1 MSSFLLLLLHGALG
15 SLGLALM
22 ELHLVPARSSVLSGA
37 LLDNSVMLAAVGI
50 GLYVASF
57 LLWLT
62 IVTKLP
68 LTYAYPMSVGITL
81 LATSL
86 LSIFFLAESL
96 SLFRIIGMAT
106 ILLGVVIVNL
116 AS

>member
-1 MSSFLLLLLHGALG
+1 MK
-15 SLGLALM
+15 
-22 ELHLVPARSSVLSGA
+22 LHLVPARSSVLSGA

-96 SLFRIIGMAT
+96 RLFRIIGMAT

>member
-1 MSSFLLLLLHGALG
+1 MSSLPLLLLHGALG

-22 ELHLVPARSSVLSGA
+22 KLHLAPAKSLVLGGT
-37 LLDNSVMLAAVGI
+37 LFDNSVILAATGI

-96 SLFRIIGMAT
+96 SLFRVIGMLT

>member
-22 ELHLVPARSSVLSGA
+22 KLHLVPARSSVLSGTFV
-37 LLDNSVMLAAVGI
+37 DSSVMLAAAGI

-96 SLFRIIGMAT
+96 SLFRVIGMAT
-106 ILLGVVIVNL
+106 ILLGVIIVNL

>member
-1 MSSFLLLLLHGALG
+1 MSSLLLLLLHGALG

-22 ELHLVPARSSVLSGA
+22 KLHLAPARSSVLNGA
-37 LLDNSVMLAAVGI
+37 LMDNSVMFAAAGI

-62 IVTKLP
+62 IVTKMP
-68 LTYAYPMSVGITL
+68 LSYAYPMSVGITL

-86 LSIFFLAESL
+86 LAIFFLAESI
-96 SLFRIIGMAT
+96 SLFRIVGMAV
-106 ILLGVVIVNL
+106 ILFGVVIVNL

>member
-22 ELHLVPARSSVLSGA
+22 KLHLAPARSCVLSGT
-37 LLDNSVMLAAVGI
+37 LLDNSVMLAAAGI

-62 IVTKLP
+62 IVTKMP

-86 LSIFFLAESL
+86 LAIFFLAETI
-96 SLFRIIGMAT
+96 SLFRLIGMAM